1 MSQLITRGKKFKAL
15 SLITISLLILTAC
28 TVETNTI
35 EVGFPATSE
44 NLSAEMNVAQVL
56 QPTPGV
62 DIDRSKAVGQV
73 LDSQGKLGW
82 YPHEGGLMEYSVDI
96 RFGMEPNTMP
106 EGWYF
111 GRVSAVATDSN
122 NDVYVFQRDNVADP
136 IVVFDDEGTY
146 LRSIGADIDFV
157 NEHGLRIDKYDN
169 IWVTDNRD
177 HFVMKL
183 SNEGEVLMTLGI
195 PGQAGTTDETFNR
208 PADIAFGPNDEVY
221 VADGYG
227 NSRVVKYD
235 AQGNFVTTWGT
246 PGSEPGQFDL
256 VHSIATDSVGNVYVA
271 DRENNRIQI
280 FDEDGTLLRMWT
292 HLGATQNI
300 FITPADEVW
309 VMTHRD
315 SVENITYDTLAG
327 RIMRVNIDNGE
338 IIGAMESPGHWLDVS
353 PNGEIYIGSLTGNVF
368 KWYEE
373 WMEASE
379 AAQAERARGNL

>member
-1 MSQLITRGKKFKAL
+1 MTYRTTSQKQKIAL
-15 SLITISLLILTAC
+15 AFTSISFFMLTAC
-28 TVETNTI
+28 SVETNTV
-35 EVGFPATSE
+35 EVSAAPEMSE
-44 NLSAEMNVAQVL
+44 MQVL
-56 QPTPGV
+56 QPAQPAPGR
-62 DIDRSKAVGQV
+62 DIDRNNAVGQV
-73 LDSQGKLGW
+73 IDAQGQLGW

-106 EGWYF
+106 TGWYF

-136 IVVFDDEGTY
+136 IIIFDSEGTY
-146 LRSIGADIDFV
+146 LRSIGGDIDFV
-157 NEHGLRIDKYDN
+157 NEHGMRIDKYDN
-169 IWVTDNRD
+169 VWVTDNRN
-177 HFVMKL
+177 HTVMKL

-195 PGQAGTTDETFNR
+195 PGQDGVTDETFGR
-208 PADIAFGPNDEVY
+208 PADIAFGPNDELY

-235 AQGNFVTTWGT
+235 SDGNFVRTWGT

-280 FDEDGTLLRMWT
+280 FDEDGNLLRMWT

-327 RIMRVNIDNGE
+327 RIMRIDIDTGE
-338 IIGAMESPGHWLDVS
+338 ILGAMESPGHWLDVS
-353 PNGEIYIGSLTGNVF
+353 SNGEIYIGSLTGNVF